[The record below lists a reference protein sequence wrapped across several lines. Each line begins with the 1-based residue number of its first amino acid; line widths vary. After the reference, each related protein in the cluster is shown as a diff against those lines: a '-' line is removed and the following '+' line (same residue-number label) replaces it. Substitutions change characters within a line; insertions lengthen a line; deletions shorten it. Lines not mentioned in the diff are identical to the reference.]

1 MGLPLHERIFP
12 FFSLVKVHLNS
23 HKRKKAVSAP
33 VQFIKLYGDH
43 IVKLAYVTDK
53 GWSPDIEAEVS
64 TLKND

>member
-1 MGLPLHERIFP
+1 MGFPLHERIFP
-12 FFSLVKVHLNS
+12 FFSLVHLNS

-53 GWSPDIEAEVS
+53 GWSHDIEAEVS

>member
-1 MGLPLHERIFP
+1 MEFPLHERIFP

-33 VQFIKLYGDH
+33 VQFIKPYGDH

-53 GWSPDIEAEVS
+53 GWSPYIEAEVS

>member
-1 MGLPLHERIFP
+1 MGFPLHERIFP
-12 FFSLVKVHLNS
+12 FFSLVEVHLNS

-33 VQFIKLYGDH
+33 VQFIKPYGDH